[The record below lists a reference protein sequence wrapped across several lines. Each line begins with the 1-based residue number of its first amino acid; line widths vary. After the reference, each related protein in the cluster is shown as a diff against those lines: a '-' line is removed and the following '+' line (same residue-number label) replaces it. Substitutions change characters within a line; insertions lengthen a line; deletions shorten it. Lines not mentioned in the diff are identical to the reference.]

1 MSGIDVDLDLGVRAI
16 GRRHLEPAGTVRTGD
31 EDGLPMLEVMEA
43 LEDVEA
49 TQRDPLPGAT
59 VATGEDDFRE
69 ELAEQVQSQ
78 GPRASA
84 GLSGFSGW
92 RASRKRASMCL

>member
-1 MSGIDVDLDLGVRAI
+1 MSGIDVDLDSGVRAI
-16 GRRHLEPAGTVRTGD
+16 GRRHLEPGGAVGTGD
-31 EDGLPMLEVMEA
+31 EDGLGALEVMEA

-49 TQRDPLPGAT
+49 TQRDTLPGAT

-69 ELAEQVQSQ
+69 EAAKQVQGQ
-78 GPRASA
+78 GPRARA

-92 RASRKRASMCL
+92 PASRKRASMCL